1 MLSSQ
6 LFWRLFGVYAVI
18 TLATGLA
25 FGVILSYR
33 QTEAFR
39 TQARQRLL
47 AEGAG
52 LAAVLG
58 RLDSAEDAALA
69 ETTRTLSDIV
79 EPQEFAAGLITPQGR
94 VLWRIRWEDLTTLVD
109 LDSPDVVAVRDSGEG
124 FADVLFPGATIPDM
138 VYSRRVTATETDS
151 PILRLRYP
159 LDRSL
164 RDQAAARQQLWA
176 AAATIGIIALAINYV
191 VVGRIIGP
199 LETLTQAAQQL
210 AAGEHPP
217 EVAIRSRNEIGTLAR
232 VFNSMSRQLAARIHD
247 LQDQR
252 LQVETDHQ
260 RLETILGAM
269 NEGVIAVD
277 AEDRILFANPAAI
290 RLMDLKPTSMFGRP
304 LWEQVRQEALQ
315 RVVRQAAEEGGLPR
329 VEFDVARTQSTVGVT
344 ASRLPGN
351 PAPGVVVVMHDVTE
365 LRRLENLRRDFVQ
378 NVSHELKTPLSSIAA
393 YADTLL
399 EGGLED
405 AASNRLFVERIAE
418 QADRLHRLILDLLA
432 LAKMEAGEEAYDV
445 EPTDVSR
452 IATACIDAHQG
463 VARAKRIELA
473 TEAPAGAIWGYA
485 DDDGLRTILDNLL
498 DNAVN
503 YTPENGRIVVRWSRE
518 GGRVLIQVRDT
529 GPGIAHEHQQ
539 RIFQRFYRIDKARS
553 RELGGTG
560 LGLSIVK
567 HLCQLFGGTI
577 SVQSQLGQGSAF
589 TVELRAAA

>member
-1 MLSSQ
+1 ML
-6 LFWRLFGVYAVI
+6 
-18 TLATGLA
+18 
-25 FGVILSYR
+25 
-33 QTEAFR
+33 
-39 TQARQRLL
+39 
-47 AEGAG
+47 
-52 LAAVLG
+52 
-58 RLDSAEDAALA
+58 
-69 ETTRTLSDIV
+69 
-79 EPQEFAAGLITPQGR
+79 
-94 VLWRIRWEDLTTLVD
+94 
-109 LDSPDVVAVRDSGEG
+109 
-124 FADVLFPGATIPDM
+124 
-138 VYSRRVTATETDS
+138 
-151 PILRLRYP
+151 
-159 LDRSL
+159 
-164 RDQAAARQQLWA
+164 
-176 AAATIGIIALAINYV
+176 
-191 VVGRIIGP
+191 
-199 LETLTQAAQQL
+199 
-210 AAGEHPP
+210 
-217 EVAIRSRNEIGTLAR
+217 
-232 VFNSMSRQLAARIHD
+232 
-247 LQDQR
+247 
-252 LQVETDHQ
+252 
-260 RLETILGAM
+260 
-269 NEGVIAVD
+269 
-277 AEDRILFANPAAI
+277 
-290 RLMDLKPTSMFGRP
+290 GRP

-315 RVVRQAAEEGGLPR
+315 RVVRQAAVDGGMPR

-463 VARAKRIELA
+463 VARAKRIELV
-473 TEAPAGAIWGYA
+473 TEAPTGAIWGYA

-518 GGRVLIQVRDT
+518 GSRVLIQVRDT

-577 SVQSQLGQGSAF
+577 SVQSQLGQGSTF
-589 TVELRAAA
+589 IVELRAAA